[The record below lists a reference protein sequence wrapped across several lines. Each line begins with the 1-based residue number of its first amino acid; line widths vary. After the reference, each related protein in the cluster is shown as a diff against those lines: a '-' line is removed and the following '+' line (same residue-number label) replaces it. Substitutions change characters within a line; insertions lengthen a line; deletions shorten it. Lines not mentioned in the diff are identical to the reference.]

1 MSVCLCMCACEC
13 GHAWVCACIGGIWVC
28 VHASFFKSKCFV
40 QYGQYRSKI
49 FYFFYET
56 PHVKLCNT
64 HTHLSICL
72 WSFSERNGQQL
83 VDTCNAV
90 CNCSPDEYLPV
101 CGSDGVMYYSAC
113 FAGCSDIIREDSII
127 KVSSL
132 HMWSFIKVFHLCL
145 ELLHMACLAVFFPSW
160 INTAKGITDHRIHKF
175 FPPFSCS
182 LLTSSTKKQLMT
194 WSVTYLTSL
203 NGCLQ
208 NISFLCFSYR
218 HHF

>member
-1 MSVCLCMCACEC
+1 MCLC
-13 GHAWVCACIGGIWVC
+13 VC
-28 VHASFFKSKCFV
+28 VCVLVNVGMRECVHVLVGFEFACMLLSSNLNVLYNMVNTEVKYFT
-40 QYGQYRSKI
+40 
-49 FYFFYET
+49 FFYET
-56 PHVKLCNT
+56 PHMKLCNT

-160 INTAKGITDHRIHKF
+160 INTA
-175 FPPFSCS
+175 
-182 LLTSSTKKQLMT
+182 
-194 WSVTYLTSL
+194 
-203 NGCLQ
+203 
-208 NISFLCFSYR
+208 
-218 HHF
+218 